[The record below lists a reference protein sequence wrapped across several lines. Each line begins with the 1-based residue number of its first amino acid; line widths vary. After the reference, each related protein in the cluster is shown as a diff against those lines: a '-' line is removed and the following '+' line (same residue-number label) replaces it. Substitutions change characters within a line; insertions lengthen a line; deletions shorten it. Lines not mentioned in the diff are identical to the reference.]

1 MNIPPGP
8 EALTAEWLTL
18 ALRQG
23 GVIYHAA
30 VVSFEAGALA
40 EGQGFYGQLAR
51 VNLDYDRYEEGA
63 PRSLIAKFS
72 SANPQMRQQATGSYG
87 REVNFYQHLASQ
99 TALPTPACYYDD
111 IEPESGAHILLLQ
124 DLAPAR
130 SGSRVD
136 GCSLEQARLAV
147 QQIAIFHATWW
158 ESPRLSELHWLDDTR
173 SNLDSMAQK
182 EQYDQWWPLFFAQ
195 AKDHLPDQ
203 IRAIGERIGS
213 HRGRIRRHI
222 FGEALRTHDAVP
234 RILRAAQHTL
244 IHRDYQLDNLI
255 FGTPEGGSP
264 FAVVDWQFLSR
275 GRGVWDVAYFLSE
288 SLQIADRRAWERGI
302 WEEYYQILLDHNIR
316 HYSLEQCRR
325 DYRIALLQRFT
336 ALVSTIAAMPFSE
349 EQRHIHLDIL
359 LPRNIAAILDH
370 NAGELLV

>member
-23 GVIYHAA
+23 GVIHHAA

-99 TALPTPACYYDD
+99 TALPTPTCYYDD

-136 GCSLEQARLAV
+136 GCSLAQARLAV

-173 SNLDSMAQK
+173 SNLDSVAQK

-195 AKDHLPDQ
+195 AKDHLPAP
-203 IRAIGERIGS
+203 IMAMGEQLGQ
-213 HRGRIRRHI
+213 H
-222 FGEALRTHDAVP
+222 
-234 RILRAAQHTL
+234 RAAIRQHVFDTAPRTL

-255 FGTPEGGSP
+255 FGTPEGGVP
-264 FAVVDWQFLSR
+264 FAVVDWQFHSR

-302 WEEYYQILLDHNIR
+302 WEEYYQILLAHNIR